1 MSDSIITAW
10 NAKYYYNFWRPILGI
25 FRVPSIHHI
34 DQAWTSLEAPPDGIG
49 ADFTPAFQAYLSGDT
64 AFGTAIFQSLRLFYS
79 RDTILF
85 QFQSNEYNGKI
96 KDSNTGRGRP
106 ALTRY
111 YPSLTAAEIENA
123 EKNVSLNS
131 AYFLGTVHV
140 PQNLIWPYFSNDILN
155 NSDEYWVEI
164 DLTDPLFR
172 VHVNRCIIDQ
182 LLPKQLARLRV
193 KTRPQF
199 LNDTKRNHINKSTN
213 PHLIAEWRHW
223 IINNDIEISFDCFWR
238 NRTITDDTILDH
250 RIILEAYRKEKYVG
264 SLEKFSNT
272 SCEKATLINKLN
284 PFLKKFIRELISHWY
299 NCDWFDDAFNE
310 FFDDSETDMKIRN
323 EKMVNNIRQILKS
336 KADRKILFVVGA
348 AHLFGNNSIN
358 SMLDEY
364 HIKQIDSPSENF
376 PSELC
381 TQEIFEGTTNEIKAI
396 LNDTNVE
403 SDDNASAA

>member
-1 MSDSIITAW
+1 MSFSQSILHQ
-10 NAKYYYNFWRPILGI
+10 KLC
-25 FRVPSIHHI
+25 
-34 DQAWTSLEAPPDGIG
+34 
-49 ADFTPAFQAYLSGDT
+49 
-64 AFGTAIFQSLRLFYS
+64 QSS
-79 RDTILF
+79 ILF
-85 QFQSNEYNGKI
+85 HIESKI
-96 KDSNTGRGRP
+96 
-106 ALTRY
+106 
-111 YPSLTAAEIENA
+111 E
-123 EKNVSLNS
+123 NVSLNS

-182 LLPKQLARLRV
+182 LLPKQQARLRV
-193 KTRPQF
+193 KTWPQF
-199 LNDTKRNHINKSTN
+199 LNDTKRNHINKSMN

-223 IINNDIEISFDCFWR
+223 IINNDIEISFDYFWR

-250 RIILEAYRKEKYVG
+250 HIILEAYRKEKYVG

-272 SCEKATLINKLN
+272 SCEKAARINKLN